1 MKLRKSFKAC
11 RQDDSMYFG
20 DMSDPKNYGKKCA
33 YYIDGICSHDKRK
46 CVVVTYK
53 QEANALQR

>member
-20 DMSDPKNYGKKCA
+20 DMSYPDNYGKKCG
-33 YYIDGICSHDKRK
+33 YYDSGKCFKDKRK

-53 QEANALQR
+53 KERVI

>member
-11 RQDDSMYFG
+11 RQDDSVYFS
-20 DMSDPKNYGKKCA
+20 DMSYPDNYGKKCG
-33 YYIDGICSHDKRK
+33 YYDSGKCFKDKRK

-53 QEANALQR
+53 KERVI